1 MANIRYIQILVFAL
15 CSSLLII
22 TTQSHGHSGLPKR
35 HAPLFIL
42 GDSVFEAG
50 NNNYFN
56 TTARANYKPYG
67 ETYFKYPTGR
77 FSDGRQVPDFI
88 AQYAKL
94 PLIPP
99 YLQPDLHDLSYG
111 VNFASAGSGALDGT
125 RQGSVISLKTQ
136 LSNFKIVRKSLR
148 KKLGDEKAKS
158 LLSRAVYFFNT
169 GSNDYLF
176 AFDTDPTVLG
186 SYSQQEYVDLVIG
199 NMTAVV
205 EGIYKRGG
213 RNFALLDL
221 WPMACLPYG
230 RGTLQKK
237 GACFDTITPY
247 VTLHNKGLANALQ
260 KLEKKLKGFRYSF
273 ISANEFLTKRMNNP
287 SKYGFV
293 EGKVACCGSG
303 PYGGIF
309 NCGGMKISKKYN
321 LCKNVSEYVFFDSS
335 HPTERVYEQFAKKIW
350 SGNSITAP
358 YNLKAL
364 FEN

>member
-1 MANIRYIQILVFAL
+1 MKIEHVASISYNQIFVFAL

-22 TTQSHGHSGLPKR
+22 TTQSHGHSELSKR

-50 NNNYFN
+50 NSNYFN
-56 TTARANYKPYG
+56 STARANYNPYV

-77 FSDGRQVPDFI
+77 FSDGRQIPDFI

-99 YLQPDLHDLSYG
+99 YLQPENHEFSYG

-125 RQGSVISLKTQ
+125 RLGSVISLKTQ
-136 LSNFKIVRKSLR
+136 LSNFEIVRMSLR
-148 KKLGDEKAKS
+148 KKLGDEEAKS

-186 SYSQQEYVDLVIG
+186 SYSQQEYVDLVRG

-205 EGIYKRGG
+205 REFYKRGG

-221 WPMACLPYG
+221 WP
-230 RGTLQKK
+230 
-237 GACFDTITPY
+237 
-247 VTLHNKGLANALQ
+247 
-260 KLEKKLKGFRYSF
+260 
-273 ISANEFLTKRMNNP
+273 NEFLTKRMNNP

-293 EGKVACCGSG
+293 EGKVACCGRG

-309 NCGGMKISKKYN
+309 NCGGMKISKMYN

-350 SGNSITAP
+350 SGNSITAL
-358 YNLKAL
+358 YYLKIS
-364 FEN
+364 